1 MRWRS
6 VVWLGL
12 MLACGRGEQPAAKA
26 PSAAADDVASRVVAH
41 LNGAP
46 IEVDDLRVSFPLAM
60 RGDLRPALDATV
72 ARRLVADEA
81 RRRGLDAKDDV
92 QAQLAALRSEA
103 AAREE
108 TLLRDALVAS
118 LDADVAVSEEELRAQ
133 YEKAPM
139 RFMEPQLHLRRA
151 AFPTAE
157 AAQAENARL
166 GADGRLDPAA
176 SEELGPAP
184 VEELMQQGIMG
195 MMRLQEPGERI
206 VVPREGHYELI
217 ELIERLPPA
226 PLPFEKVRPQL
237 EVQLRSQRAGEAFAK
252 LVEELRAK
260 AKLEVDE
267 AALAAEAARAPQ
279 PGGAPHPGRPWR

>member
-26 PSAAADDVASRVVAH
+26 PGAAADGVASRVVAH

-195 MMRLQEPGERI
+195 MMRLQAPGERI

-217 ELIERLPPA
+217 ELIERLPPS

>member
-1 MRWRS
+1 MGWRS
-6 VVWLGL
+6 VVGLGL
-12 MLACGRGEQPAAKA
+12 VLACGRGEQPAAKA
-26 PSAAADDVASRVVAH
+26 GNAAADGGSRVVAH
-41 LNGAP
+41 LNGEP
-46 IEVDDLRVSFPLAM
+46 IEVDDLRASLPIDM

-72 ARRLVADEA
+72 ARRLAAEEA
-81 RRRGLDAKDDV
+81 RRRRLDAKDDV
-92 QAQLAALRSEA
+92 QAQLAALRREA

-108 TLLRDALVAS
+108 SLLRDALVAS

-151 AFPTAE
+151 VFPTAD

-176 SEELGPAP
+176 SEEIGPAP

-195 MMRLQEPGERI
+195 MMRLQQPGERI
-206 VVPREGHYELI
+206 VVPREGHFELI

-226 PLPFEKVRPQL
+226 PLP
-237 EVQLRSQRAGEAFAK
+237 
-252 LVEELRAK
+252 
-260 AKLEVDE
+260 
-267 AALAAEAARAPQ
+267 
-279 PGGAPHPGRPWR
+279 